1 MVADLSGKT
10 GSISWKFNR
19 FLSNLAFRF
28 RKFRLPRRIMGKPS
42 FNIITIALMAFAIF
56 ILSGGVYTIVEIM
69 AGRALTMIPSASGWT
84 FIYPGSLNMQTI
96 NESLI
101 SGMLYFLG
109 ATGFYLVLRSVK
121 LAYRP
126 RQAYLTL
133 IIGLMLVLL
142 IVYYTSIL
150 LQAKMGG

>member
-1 MVADLSGKT
+1 MVADLSGRT
-10 GSISWKFNR
+10 GSVSWKLNR
-19 FLSNLAFRF
+19 FLSNLAFKF
-28 RKFRLPRRIMGKPS
+28 RRFRLPRRIMGRPS
-42 FNIITIALMAFAIF
+42 FSIITIILMAFAIF
-56 ILSGGVYTIVEIM
+56 VLAGGVYSIVEIM
-69 AGRALTMIPSASGWT
+69 SGRALTMLPSASGWT

-109 ATGFYLVLRSVK
+109 ALGFYLVLRSVN

-126 RQAYLTL
+126 RQAYIAL

-142 IVYYTSIL
+142 IVYYSSVL
-150 LQAKMGG
+150 LQTKMGG

>member
-1 MVADLSGKT
+1 MSGKI

-19 FLSNLAFRF
+19 FLSNLVFRF
-28 RKFRLPRRIMGKPS
+28 KKFRLPRRIMGRPS
-42 FNIITIALMAFAIF
+42 FNIIAIVLMAFAIF
-56 ILSGGVYTIVEIM
+56 VLAGGVYSTVEIM
-69 AGRALTMIPSASGWT
+69 SGRALTMLPSASGWT
-84 FIYPGSLNMQTI
+84 FIYPGNLNMQTI

-109 ATGFYLVLRSVK
+109 AVGFYLVLKSVK

-150 LQAKMGG
+150 LQTKMGG

>member
-1 MVADLSGKT
+1 MSGKT
-10 GSISWKFNR
+10 GSVSWKFNR

-28 RKFRLPRRIMGKPS
+28 RKFRLPRRIMGRPS
-42 FNIITIALMAFAIF
+42 FNIIAIVLMAFAIF
-56 ILSGGVYTIVEIM
+56 ILAGGVYTIVEIM
-69 AGRALTMIPSASGWT
+69 SGRALTMLPSAEGWT
-84 FIYPGSLNMQTI
+84 FIYPGTLNMQTI

-101 SGMLYFLG
+101 SGTLYFLG
-109 ATGFYLVLRSVK
+109 AVGLYLVLRSVK

-150 LQAKMGG
+150 LQTKIGG